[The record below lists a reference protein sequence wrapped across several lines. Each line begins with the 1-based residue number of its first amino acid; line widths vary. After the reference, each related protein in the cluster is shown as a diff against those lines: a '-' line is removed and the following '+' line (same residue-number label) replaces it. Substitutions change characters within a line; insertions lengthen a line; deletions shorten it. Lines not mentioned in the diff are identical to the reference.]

1 MFAYALILS
10 ALSLGILFK
19 IDGRKKNFV
28 ASNTYGNLFLIGGI
42 FLAINYGGYRF
53 LKNNE
58 WTDDQFQTFIYL
70 LLATTVLLSLTLSIL
85 FVLSARNV
93 AGKLGKFVGYL
104 WVGISLAGAYFGYQ
118 KASKINDGWTK
129 EKIERVKNNI
139 PSEYDAECA
148 FKYIQNKYKNPSE
161 YDASIEKDRTN
172 REKSWKS
179 TCLKCDPVQE
189 KKQTLVVDG
198 LPD

>member
-1 MFAYALILS
+1 MFFFAVILVSLI
-10 ALSLGILFK
+10 LGILFK

-28 ASNTYGNLFLIGGI
+28 LSKNYGNLFIIGGV
-42 FLAINYGGYRF
+42 FLAINYGAYRF
-53 LKNNE
+53 LKNTE
-58 WTDDQFQTFIYL
+58 WNDDQYQTFIYFI
-70 LLATTVLLSLTLSIL
+70 LATTVLLSLTLSIL
-85 FVLSARNV
+85 FVISARN
-93 AGKLGKFVGYL
+93 ASGKLGKFTGYL
-104 WVGISLAGAYFGYQ
+104 WVIISIAGGYFGYQ
-118 KASKINDGWTK
+118 KANKINDGWTK

-139 PSEYDAECA
+139 PSDFDADCA
-148 FKYIQNKYKNPSE
+148 IKYVLSKYKDPAA
-161 YDASIEKDRTN
+161 YDASIEKDREN